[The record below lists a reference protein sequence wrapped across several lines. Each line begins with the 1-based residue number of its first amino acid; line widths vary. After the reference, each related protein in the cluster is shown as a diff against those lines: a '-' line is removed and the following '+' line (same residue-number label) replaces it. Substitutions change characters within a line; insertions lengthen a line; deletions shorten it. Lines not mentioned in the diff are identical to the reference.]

1 MAIGPIGNA
10 IYVNQQ
16 LATVASEKN
25 SALNRFEMQ
34 ALAAHTISQEKEK
47 EIIEVRPTEENH
59 GIDPDREHTKEQ
71 AEQEERRSKKHPPSP
86 PKDEETPASSPLHIL
101 DIKV

>member
-16 LATVASEKN
+16 MASVASEKN
-25 SALNRFEMQ
+25 AVHNRFELQ
-34 ALAAHTISQEKEK
+34 NVAANAITNDKQKEV
-47 EIIEVRPTEENH
+47 EEVRPTEENH
-59 GIDPDREHTKEQ
+59 EVDPDREHNKEE
-71 AEQEERRSKKHPPSP
+71 AEQQMKRNPKSEEEEE
-86 PKDEETPASSPLHIL
+86 DEENPPAHHL

>member
-16 LATVASEKN
+16 MASVASEQN
-25 SALNRFEMQ
+25 TILNRFELQ
-34 ALAAHTISQEKEK
+34 ALAAAAAAQEEK
-47 EIIEVRPTEENH
+47 KIVEEVRPPEEVH
-59 GIDPDREHTKEQ
+59 AIDPDREHTKEQ
-71 AEQEERRSKKHPPSP
+71 AEQEEREPEKREKPEE
-86 PKDEETPASSPLHIL
+86 DEKPLKPLHLL

>member
-16 LATVASEKN
+16 TATVSSLQGN
-25 SALNRFEMQ
+25 QNNRFDLQNVMAQ
-34 ALAAHTISQEKEK
+34 ALANEKEEK
-47 EIIEVRPTEENH
+47 VLEVRPTEENH
-59 GIDPDREHTKEQ
+59 EVDPDRDHQRDEADRDTQRSEKKEDD
-71 AEQEERRSKKHPPSP
+71 QEEDIK
-86 PKDEETPASSPLHIL
+86 PLHKL